1 VDFSGAFGSV
11 AEYPDETLS
20 VAAYLATFTYGAD
33 APYWRLDLGAFPLP
47 AEGDE
52 VFTDM
57 LAYYPWVPSQQ
68 QWWDGGRAI
77 GAGNYL
83 TSRLDLDDLSAYQ
96 VDDPVNPGA
105 AGWSAGGSLRW
116 ENGGG
121 DPVVDWGQDD
131 AIRLPEAMVMTSPLP
146 GEVVGTPAALP
157 YSVAWTPQSDGSFVT
172 VGLIN
177 NSDYAWI
184 TRVPDTGSFTIPQT
198 VLADDFGAGDLELVL
213 GRTIEQFLAHPQGD
227 ILLRSREER
236 RATLRLLPDLV
247 LEPGFGEAGENLT
260 LSLGWFTQDLSA
272 GVTVDLGAGINV
284 LSVQPDPSD
293 IHRADVTIQI
303 ASGVPPGSR
312 DLTVTAPSGAEE
324 VLSGGFAIL
333 SLTPS
338 DDCDDANAQLPLG
351 NGSWVSTTAG
361 LANDYG
367 SGIPCVPWSLNGSDA
382 VYRIALEMGET
393 LIATLSQGQNSDPAL
408 MLLSDCSSIESAV
421 ACADS
426 GFLGDPEL
434 LVYTAPSA
442 GNYYVV
448 VDSWVGGS
456 YTEPSSAFQLDI
468 TTERDVI
475 NPDWIVPGTSKTFT
489 LFGEVPWSAGILPA
503 DINLGA
509 GIGIQATAAGASPT
523 ELDLL
528 ATANPS
534 ASVGPRDVSVDNG
547 AEGTLSV
554 DDALWVTGWPPYNSC
569 SEATAADS
577 LGAGDAIA
585 YGVQTSSAIDEVA
598 CMPYSSTGPDALL
611 PFDLIAGQLLS
622 AVVQSDEDTQLY
634 ILSDCNDP
642 TSCFDDAAEDAGLA
656 GDNEVITN
664 WSAPAS
670 GRYYLVVDLWGA
682 ASDPL
687 VPWVFDLQVSLQ

>member
-1 VDFSGAFGSV
+1 
-11 AEYPDETLS
+11 
-20 VAAYLATFTYGAD
+20 
-33 APYWRLDLGAFPLP
+33 
-47 AEGDE
+47 
-52 VFTDM
+52 
-57 LAYYPWVPSQQ
+57 
-68 QWWDGGRAI
+68 
-77 GAGNYL
+77 
-83 TSRLDLDDLSAYQ
+83 
-96 VDDPVNPGA
+96 
-105 AGWSAGGSLRW
+105 
-116 ENGGG
+116 
-121 DPVVDWGQDD
+121 
-131 AIRLPEAMVMTSPLP
+131 
-146 GEVVGTPAALP
+146 
-157 YSVAWTPQSDGSFVT
+157 
-172 VGLIN
+172 
-177 NSDYAWI
+177 
-184 TRVPDTGSFTIPQT
+184 
-198 VLADDFGAGDLELVL
+198 
-213 GRTIEQFLAHPQGD
+213 
-227 ILLRSREER
+227 
-236 RATLRLLPDLV
+236 
-247 LEPGFGEAGENLT
+247 
-260 LSLGWFTQDLSA
+260 
-272 GVTVDLGAGINV
+272 
-284 LSVQPDPSD
+284 
-293 IHRADVTIQI
+293 
-303 ASGVPPGSR
+303 
-312 DLTVTAPSGAEE
+312 
-324 VLSGGFAIL
+324 
-333 SLTPS
+333 
-338 DDCDDANAQLPLG
+338 
-351 NGSWVSTTAG
+351 
-361 LANDYG
+361 
-367 SGIPCVPWSLNGSDA
+367 
-382 VYRIALEMGET
+382 MGET